1 LALPSPAASA
11 ILGGVTVAP
20 RDAASVILL
29 RPRAGQ
35 AGFEVFLLRRRR
47 GASFLAS
54 AYVFPGGGT
63 DPGEAA
69 TTSAA
74 RELFEEAG
82 VLLAQHAATPTA
94 PTAPVAVPELEALR
108 TRVLGGEPA
117 TAVLAAAGLAWH
129 TAGMVPW
136 SRWITPSAEPR
147 RFDARFFVATLPEGQ
162 VPRFDAKETV
172 DQAWVS
178 PAEGLARAGELALP
192 PPQVRTLWE
201 LARLATV
208 ADVFAVAHA
217 RATELHP
224 ILPRMAP
231 TPGRGAG
238 FALLLPWDPEYQTA
252 GTGDGAPLP
261 DPARTPR
268 WADGPSRF
276 YLEDRAWSHV
286 GAPGSTT
293 AG

>member
-1 LALPSPAASA
+1 
-11 ILGGVTVAP
+11 
-20 RDAASVILL
+20 VILL
-29 RPRAGQ
+29 RPRAT
-35 AGFEVFLLRRRR
+35 AEGFEVFLLRRRR

-63 DPGEAA
+63 DPGEDA

-82 VLLAQHAATPTA
+82 VLLAQPAAAVTA
-94 PTAPVAVPELEALR
+94 PAQPLAVPELEALR
-108 TRVLGGEPA
+108 TRVLGGEPT
-117 TAVLAAAGLAWH
+117 TAVLVSAGLAWH
-129 TAGMVPW
+129 TTGMVPW

-147 RFDARFFVATLPEGQ
+147 RFDARFFVAALPAGQ

-172 DQAWVS
+172 DQAWVT

-201 LARLATV
+201 LARLPTV
-208 ADVFAVAHA
+208 DDVFAAAHA
-217 RATELHP
+217 RATAPHP

-231 TPGRGAG
+231 TPGVGAG
-238 FALLLPWDPEYQTA
+238 FALLLPWDPEYVTA
-252 GTGDGAPLP
+252 GTGDGEGLVIAPGAHGT
-261 DPARTPR
+261 PA

-276 YLEDRAWSHV
+276 YLEDRAWRHV